1 MALESGA
8 FTLEHQ
14 KGTTVLLPG
23 IEMSKVYG
31 VVEIPDRFRFTV
43 EAQVSNTFVKTTVVV
58 IEDQAYMTNLLT
70 GQWQPV
76 SREILPFNF
85 SNLGQTLGNII
96 EAVQDPVLVGT
107 EKLDHREA
115 YRIQGTM
122 RSDDLSTLVPNA
134 GEGFDVALEL
144 WVDRSE
150 SLLLQV
156 LITGQVVDTDLPDA
170 ARVLTL
176 DDIDIPVDISPP
188 LNNTN

>member
-8 FTLEHQ
+8 FTLEQQ

-31 VVEIPDRFRFTV
+31 VAEIPDRFRFTV
-43 EAQVSNTFVKTTVVV
+43 EARGRNTFVETTVVV
-58 IEDQAYMTNLLT
+58 VEDQAYMTNFLT
-70 GQWQPV
+70 GRWQTV

-85 SNLGQTLGNII
+85 SNLGQTLGGII
-96 EAVQDPVLVGT
+96 EAVQDPAMVGT
-107 EKLDHREA
+107 EKLDHRDA
-115 YRIQGTM
+115 YRIRGTV
-122 RSDDLSTLVPNA
+122 RSDDLSTLVPSA
-134 GEGFDVALEL
+134 GEGFDVNLEL

-156 LITGQVVDTDLPDA
+156 LITGRVVDTDLPDA
-170 ARVLTL
+170 VRVLTL
-176 DDIDIPVDISPP
+176 DDIDVPVDISPP